1 MKKAEIGRKTRLE
14 SFIELAKSGK
24 QMKIQVNLYSRD
36 VKQLGRP
43 EATDDVMEEL
53 DMSLLIADFI
63 PRGLEGE
70 PRVTKVY
77 AVSSIDE
84 SDVDAKVTRSIA
96 NERLKMDYRRLQDAK
111 IEFEEKFFSN

>member
-1 MKKAEIGRKTRLE
+1 MKKMEIGRKTRLE

-24 QMKIQVNLYSRD
+24 QVKIRIDLSSRD

-43 EATDDVMEEL
+43 EATDDVMEES

-63 PRGLEGE
+63 PMGLEGE
-70 PRVTKVY
+70 PGVTKVY
-77 AVSSIDE
+77 AVSPIDE
-84 SDVDAKVTRSIA
+84 NEVDAKVTRSIA

-111 IEFEEKFFSN
+111 IEFEEKLF